1 MKAYGLTS
9 VSEFLGDF
17 IIYRNLNPVDPRLP
31 SLQTLREQEGMGTGS
46 IPRKSEPAYAEVV
59 ARLLKL
65 ARALDVPDSPLR
77 QVIYIGDT
85 RLNDGQ
91 AFLNICKAGGWQ
103 GIAFIGSERS
113 SDPPQVDI
121 VEQEQQTVY
130 LANRWAALETFDA
143 FCRERGFTVGPH
155 TAVVLD
161 LDKTTLGARGRND
174 RMIDHARV
182 SAVHQTVATLLG
194 DSFNPE
200 RFQAAYTLLNQPEF
214 HPFTADNQDYLAYI
228 CLIIGSGLYELEPL
242 VEEVRG
248 RRLENFVQFINQVEV
263 HTDALSNDLRQ
274 IHGEIYALVQA
285 GDPTPFKAFRYNEYQ
300 ITVSQ
305 MGVLPEN
312 APAESCLEQEITLTQ
327 EVREKAL
334 AWKSRG
340 ALLFGLSDKPDE
352 ASIPSQALADQ
363 GYLPIHRVVT
373 HAVGE

>member
-1 MKAYGLTS
+1 MKNYGLTS

-17 IIYRNLNPVDPRLP
+17 IIYRNLNPADPRLP
-31 SLQTLREQEGMGTGS
+31 ALETLRAQEGMSAGS

-59 ARLLKL
+59 ARLLKR
-65 ARALDVPDSPLR
+65 ARAIEAPDAPLQ

-113 SDPPQVDI
+113 SDPPQVDV

-130 LANRWAALETFDA
+130 LANRWTAIEAFDSC
-143 FCRERGFTVGPH
+143 CRERGFIVGPH

-174 RMIDHARV
+174 HMIDRTRV
-182 SAVHQTVATLLG
+182 AAVHQTVATLLG
-194 DSFNPE
+194 ESFNSGH
-200 RFQAAYTLLNQPEF
+200 FQTAYTLLNQPEF

-228 CLIIGSGLYELEPL
+228 CLIIGSGLYALEPL
-242 VEEVRG
+242 VAEVRG
-248 RRLENFVQFINQVEV
+248 HRIESFSQFITQVEARA
-263 HTDALSNDLRQ
+263 DALPDDLCQ
-274 IHGEIYALVQA
+274 IHQEIYALVQA

-300 ITVSQ
+300 MTVSQ
-305 MGVLPEN
+305 MGVLPKN
-312 APAESCLEQEITLTQ
+312 APAEACLEQEITLTQ
-327 EVREKAL
+327 EVRECAL
-334 AWKSRG
+334 TWKSQG

-363 GYLPIHRVVT
+363 GYLPIHRAIT